1 MNTTQQD
8 ETPLEFPLECH
19 FRVIAED
26 IDNMHFVIET
36 VLMELG
42 IHDKLESANTSRGGK
57 YVSFSVSTTVESLE
71 KLNKIDSELRNIH
84 GVRMVL

>member
-1 MNTTQQD
+1 MTD
-8 ETPLEFPLECH
+8 KRAAELVFPLKCH

-26 IDNMHFVIET
+26 RGNMHFVIET

-42 IHDKLESANTSRGGK
+42 VHDRLEKGNASSGGK
-57 YVSFSVSTTVESLE
+57 YVSFCFSTTVASMAA
-71 KLNKIDSELRNIH
+71 LNLIDQELRLIE